1 MNILSIS
8 VIDEFIRDIPYIQ
21 IIGILLIA
29 VLSFVLYIFIDH
41 LMKKHEKGRS
51 EDGDDSTKDSET
63 ETVSDKANRK
73 LNNKIKELN
82 KDLSSKDAEIKE
94 LKEKLSSK
102 DAMIDE
108 LNKKIFS
115 LEETIR
121 TYEKSKDK
129 GDQKEHSN
137 SSQQTMSPKGPAQ
150 VLETSNSLSGYS
162 ELTVLN
168 GRLVKAES
176 EHTVYYR
183 SWRKKNKMFFE
194 FVNNDRT
201 RKAINNRT
209 IIIEP
214 FCIKQDDSK
223 SPDLSEEI
231 ETKVPGILNEDYSI
245 FKKAEIIYK

>member
-73 LNNKIKELN
+73 LNKKIKELN
-82 KDLSSKDAEIKE
+82 KDLSSKDAEIN
-94 LKEKLSSK
+94 
-102 DAMIDE
+102 E

>member
-73 LNNKIKELN
+73 LNKKIKELN
-82 KDLSSKDAEIKE
+82 KD
-94 LKEKLSSK
+94 LSSK

>member
-8 VIDEFIRDIPYIQ
+8 IIDEFLKGIPYIQ
-21 IIGILLIA
+21 VIGILLIF
-29 VLSFVLYIFIDH
+29 VLFFVLYIFIDN
-41 LMKKHEKGRS
+41 LMKKHEKGLG
-51 EDGDDSTKDSET
+51 EDGDDSTKDSEN
-63 ETVSDKANRK
+63 ETVSDKANHK
-73 LNNKIKELN
+73 LNNKNKELN
-82 KDLSSKDAEIKE
+82 KELSNKDAKIKELKEELSSKDAK
-94 LKEKLSSK
+94 
-102 DAMIDE
+102 IDE
-108 LNKKIFS
+108 LNKRISS
-115 LEETIR
+115 LEKTIR

-129 GDQKEHSN
+129 GNQKEHSN
-137 SSQQTMSPKGPAQ
+137 QQTMSPKGPAQ
-150 VLETSNSLSGYS
+150 VLETSYSLSGYS